1 MIYVDSSVVLA
12 YLLTEDRSPATTFWR
27 QRFFSSRLLHYEVW
41 TRIHALG
48 LATSHTQLMELLLKR
63 INLLE
68 MMPAILARA
77 LDSFPIPVRTLDA
90 LHLASADFLRSQG
103 ETVAVASYDK
113 RLVTAARLLGF
124 EIVAV

>member
-1 MIYVDSSVVLA
+1 
-12 YLLTEDRSPATTFWR
+12 
-27 QRFFSSRLLHYEVW
+27 
-41 TRIHALG
+41 
-48 LATSHTQLMELLLKR
+48 MELLLKR

>member
-1 MIYVDSSVVLA
+1 LV
-12 YLLTEDRSPATTFWR
+12 
-27 QRFFSSRLLHYEVW
+27 
-41 TRIHALG
+41 
-48 LATSHTQLMELLLKR
+48 ELLLKR

-103 ETVAVASYDK
+103 ETVVIASYDK